1 MASVRRRTAATWWSG
16 AVHVPSSA
24 PRARRRAMVDIQGQD
39 LTRPDGTG
47 PQQGCV
53 SVTIVRAN
61 PAIVRLYHQL
71 LLYHIPKAHRLDMI
85 IKQHTII
92 HAIIHEAN
100 NRNKLE

>member
-61 PAIVRLYHQL
+61 PKVGGRTGLCGAADEETSAQR
-71 LLYHIPKAHRLDMI
+71 
-85 IKQHTII
+85 
-92 HAIIHEAN
+92 
-100 NRNKLE
+100 